1 MPGNISRKSLVILH
15 TEASLGWGGQER
27 RILVEALAM
36 QRRGH
41 RPAFA
46 CDPRGELYQRVR
58 EQNFPVTPLVFG
70 GWRNLEAWNKMRRL
84 LRTGTVD
91 ILNTHSSLDSW
102 VGTLAWRSFRKRP
115 LLVRTRH
122 LSTRVKDNLRTRWLY
137 QTPDGIITTGEVTK
151 ELLMQRLGVPDQRI
165 FSIPTGVELGEFV
178 PQEKSRELLAQVKI
192 PADAFI
198 FGSVA
203 VLRSWKGHL
212 FLLEALQLL
221 IQGGVRAFLVLV
233 GDGAYR
239 PVILEKITQLGLEPW
254 VRLAGFRDQV
264 APWFALM
271 DVKVLASYAN
281 EGVPQSLLQAMA
293 MARPVVGTTVGGI
306 PEVIVDEETGL
317 LVPPKDPQALA
328 QAMVRLLKDPD
339 FRRELGLRGRQLVVE
354 KFSMEQMAAEIE
366 AVYEVLSRRR
376 EGEGRGDEFR
386 PQGQTP

>member
-1 MPGNISRKSLVILH
+1 MLAIPPKKSLSILH

-36 QRRGH
+36 RQRGH
-41 RPAFA
+41 RPAFV
-46 CDPRGELYQRVR
+46 CDPRGELCRRARLQD
-58 EQNFPVTPLVFG
+58 FPVTPLVFG
-70 GWRNLEAWNKMRRL
+70 GIHNLGAWVGLRQL
-84 LRTGTVD
+84 LGEGAVD

-102 VGTLAWRSFRKRP
+102 VGTLAWRTLRARP

-122 LSTRVKDNLRTRWLY
+122 LSTPVRDNRRTRWLY
-137 QTPDGIITTGEVTK
+137 QSPAAIITTGQVTK
-151 ELLMQRLGVPDQRI
+151 NLLIERLGVPGHLI
-165 FSIPTGVELGEFV
+165 FSIPTGVELSEFA
-178 PQEKSRELLAQVKI
+178 PQEKSRELLAQVQI

-212 FLLEALQLL
+212 DLLEAFHELLQE
-221 IQGGVRAFLVLV
+221 GARAFLLLV
-233 GDGAYR
+233 GEGPYR
-239 PVILEKITQLGLEPW
+239 VVIEEKIAQLGVQHW

-281 EGVPQSLLQAMA
+281 EGVPQSLLQAQA
-293 MARPVVGTTVGGI
+293 MARPVVGTVVGGI

-317 LVPPKDPQALA
+317 LVPPRDIRALA
-328 QAMVRLLKDPD
+328 QAMGRLMADPNY
-339 FRRELGLRGRQLVVE
+339 RRELGRRGRERVVE

-366 AVYEVLSRRR
+366 AVYEVLRQSR
-376 EGEGRGDEFR
+376 EGEGRG
-386 PQGQTP
+386 

>member
-1 MPGNISRKSLVILH
+1 MPIKPPQKSLAILH

-36 QRRGH
+36 RQRGH
-41 RPAFA
+41 RPVFA
-46 CDPRGELYQRVR
+46 CDLRGELYRRVR
-58 EQNFPVTPLVFG
+58 GRDFPVTPLVFG
-70 GWRNLEAWNKMRRL
+70 GIQNLGAWVRLRRL
-84 LRTGTVD
+84 LGAGAFD

-102 VGTLAWRSFRKRP
+102 VGTLAWRSLRNRP

-122 LSTRVKDNLRTRWLY
+122 LSTRVRDNRRTRWLY
-137 QTPDGIITTGEVTK
+137 QTPAAIITTGKVTK
-151 ELLMQRLGVPDQRI
+151 DLLVEHLGVPARRI
-165 FSIPTGVELGEFV
+165 FSIPTGVELTEFA

-212 FLLEALQLL
+212 DLLEAFHELL
-221 IQGGVRAFLVLV
+221 KEGARAFLLLV
-233 GDGAYR
+233 GEGPYR
-239 PVILEKITQLGLEPW
+239 VVIEEKIAQLGIQHR

-281 EGVPQSLLQAMA
+281 EGVPQSLLQALA
-293 MARPVVGTTVGGI
+293 MARPVVGTNVGGI

-317 LVPPKDPQALA
+317 LVPPRETRALA
-328 QAMVRLLKDPD
+328 QAMGRLMGDPD
-339 FRRELGLRGRQLVVE
+339 YRRELGRRGRELVVE

-366 AVYEVLSRRR
+366 AVYKVLRHNRL
-376 EGEGRGDEFR
+376 GEGRG
-386 PQGQTP
+386 

>member
-1 MPGNISRKSLVILH
+1 MLVKPSKKSLAILQ

-36 QRRGH
+36 RQRGH
-41 RPAFA
+41 RTAFV
-46 CDPRGELYQRVR
+46 CDPRGELYQRAR
-58 EQNFPVTPLVFG
+58 LQNFPVTPLVFG
-70 GWRNLEAWNKMRRL
+70 GIKNLGAWVGLRRL
-84 LRTGTVD
+84 LSRAAVD

-102 VGTLAWRSFRKRP
+102 VGTLAWRSLRNRP

-122 LSTRVKDNLRTRWLY
+122 LSTRVRDNRPTRWLY
-137 QTPDGIITTGEVTK
+137 QTPAAIITTGKVTK
-151 ELLMQRLGVPDQRI
+151 DLLIERLGVPARRI
-165 FSIPTGVELGEFV
+165 FSIPTGVELAEFA
-178 PQEKSRELLAQVKI
+178 PQEKSRELLAQLQI

-212 FLLEALQLL
+212 DLLEAFHELLQ
-221 IQGGVRAFLVLV
+221 QGARAFLLLV
-233 GDGAYR
+233 GEGPYR
-239 PVILEKITQLGLEPW
+239 VVIEEKIAQLGLQHR

-281 EGVPQSLLQAMA
+281 EGVPQSLLQALA

-306 PEVIVDEETGL
+306 PEVIVDAETGL
-317 LVPPKDPQALA
+317 LVPPRDTRSLA
-328 QAMVRLLKDPD
+328 QAMGRLMADPD
-339 FRRELGLRGRQLVVE
+339 YRRALGRRGRELVVE

-366 AVYEVLSRRR
+366 AVYEVLRLRR
-376 EGEGRGDEFR
+376 EGEGRG
-386 PQGQTP
+386 